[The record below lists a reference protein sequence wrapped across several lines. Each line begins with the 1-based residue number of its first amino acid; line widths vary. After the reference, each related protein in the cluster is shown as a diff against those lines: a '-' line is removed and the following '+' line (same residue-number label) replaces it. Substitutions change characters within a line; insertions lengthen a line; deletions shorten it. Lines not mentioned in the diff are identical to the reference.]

1 MQHKCNIK
9 CPRQPRLATWTRN
22 RPSLTPSQTPIYIC
36 TFALWMLKTAVRIR
50 HLQYIHRAATTET
63 TKPTLCYI
71 IICINTI
78 LHLYFFPFMSI
89 VRPTITNMHAQ
100 YQHCWT
106 RYLWPKPGA
115 VVVHTYIYSVDM
127 AYGQS
132 LPFETWFTHQP
143 KQTTNGSWPDR
154 GVEATVSAVSAL
166 DHFATTTTNK
176 KGRNLL
182 RDYEWMIFA

>member
-50 HLQYIHRAATTET
+50 HLYTQSSDNKNNKTNIMLYYNIKYNLTPLLLPIHVNCPPDDNENARTVPALLDQISVTET
-63 TKPTLCYI
+63 GCY
-71 IICINTI
+71 CR
-78 LHLYFFPFMSI
+78 S
-89 VRPTITNMHAQ
+89 
-100 YQHCWT
+100 
-106 RYLWPKPGA
+106 
-115 VVVHTYIYSVDM
+115 YIYIYIYIAWTWRM
-127 AYGQS
+127 AKVS
-132 LPFETWFTHQP
+132 HLRQP
-143 KQTTNGSWPDR
+143 KQTANGSWPDR

-166 DHFATTTTNK
+166 DHFATTTTTK